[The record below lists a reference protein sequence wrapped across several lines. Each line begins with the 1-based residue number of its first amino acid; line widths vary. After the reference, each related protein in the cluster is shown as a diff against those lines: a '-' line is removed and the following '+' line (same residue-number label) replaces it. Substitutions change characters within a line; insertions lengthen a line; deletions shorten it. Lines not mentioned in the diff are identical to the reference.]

1 MTLTLIFSQA
11 LVINGQRLK
20 FRQTSGPDAQF
31 VADPADIAK
40 YSVTFSSFK
49 DPKATYFGSCVWDWS
64 L

>member
-1 MTLTLIFSQA
+1 VTLTLIFSQA
-11 LVINGQRLK
+11 LVINAQRLK
-20 FRQTSGPDAQF
+20 FHQTSGPDAQF

-40 YSVTFSSFK
+40 YSVTLSFK